1 MADDDIDL
9 TSSDEDP
16 EPEPEPEPSTGAAA
30 VGATN
35 AAAGAPHAKS
45 PPGTDPRRGFK
56 AGEPVQPSK
65 QQLIRS
71 QVRRMVRIQLQ
82 LLRKPEVTDEW
93 IDGLFDE
100 FDTDRSGFIDDTEW
114 DNLVKVLEVRAP
126 EKSPEKSPAPRAPSP
141 VWQQA
146 TETAQQNAQARSSQ
160 PPAPAPP
167 SAPAPAPPPPLHVQQ
182 AAEDAG
188 VLFKALNVPDVTS
201 TDARTLG
208 KIIVA
213 RTDAEL
219 QAIKSAYSKKYYRT
233 LTGRI
238 NKNREGLEGAHRGAY
253 RDFLLQR
260 LSKRDESSPPDKP
273 LAQVQAKQMVEATE
287 FFAPQTFVEI
297 LGSASLV
304 QMAAIKAAYQFSA
317 ELTARLEP
325 SQQRAHDP
333 ELSDLI
339 KEKLGDTCDL
349 GWALQLLMVYCP
361 DPASLS
367 LSEDEDQPQGS
378 GGRPQLVRQLNVLQV
393 RAMVRVQLQLDGH
406 SAESIEGAS
415 DEWIDGIFY
424 KFDSDGSGLIDNGEW
439 AEMVEMLQTRSPPV
453 SRERVAQIQRTHAD
467 NEQRLSK
474 TVATLRAEL
483 SSMTQAYQELS
494 AAKVAADARARGGR
508 VQHQREMLLQEE
520 LLASTTQSM
529 EARAD
534 RAEGAARATLAET
547 KEALE
552 AELREARQSSDRLH
566 VRHVQESAGK
576 DATIRFLRE
585 KVDTQAELTS
595 RYHAQIGTL
604 KTESEQLEHRWNM
617 LEEDLEVEQGVSVG
631 LRGKLAD
638 EQAGKGEVEV
648 ALAAEQAALH
658 TVQAQQEELAS
669 DLYQSNA
676 DATDREERIAGLEA
690 EVASISKRRDDQKSE
705 ARQVNERNTVL
716 LTENSTLRGMI
727 DQMQADLNMKTRT
740 YYLLKGTRFAS
751 SPISSP
757 TSGSTMAMAMA
768 ISKAT
773 TPSTT
778 KDTREM
784 EMDRSPEEMDML
796 AADDDD
802 DDFESEPI

>member
-1 MADDDIDL
+1 
-9 TSSDEDP
+9 
-16 EPEPEPEPSTGAAA
+16 
-30 VGATN
+30 
-35 AAAGAPHAKS
+35 
-45 PPGTDPRRGFK
+45 
-56 AGEPVQPSK
+56 
-65 QQLIRS
+65 
-71 QVRRMVRIQLQ
+71 MVRIQLQ

-167 SAPAPAPPPPLHVQQ
+167 SAPPPARAPAPPPLHVQQ

-188 VLFKALNVPDVTS
+188 VLFKALDVPDVTL

-233 LTGRI
+233 LTGHI

-367 LSEDEDQPQGS
+367 LTRTRIS
-378 GGRPQLVRQLNVLQV
+378 RRV
-393 RAMVRVQLQLDGH
+393 RAVGR
-406 SAESIEGAS
+406 SRS
-415 DEWIDGIFY
+415 
-424 KFDSDGSGLIDNGEW
+424 GSLMSCKSGRWYAYSFSLTAIVLR
-439 AEMVEMLQTRSPPV
+439 A
-453 SRERVAQIQRTHAD
+453 SRERR
-467 NEQRLSK
+467 
-474 TVATLRAEL
+474 
-483 SSMTQAYQELS
+483 
-494 AAKVAADARARGGR
+494 
-508 VQHQREMLLQEE
+508 
-520 LLASTTQSM
+520 
-529 EARAD
+529 
-534 RAEGAARATLAET
+534 
-547 KEALE
+547 
-552 AELREARQSSDRLH
+552 
-566 VRHVQESAGK
+566 
-576 DATIRFLRE
+576 
-585 KVDTQAELTS
+585 
-595 RYHAQIGTL
+595 
-604 KTESEQLEHRWNM
+604 
-617 LEEDLEVEQGVSVG
+617 
-631 LRGKLAD
+631 
-638 EQAGKGEVEV
+638 
-648 ALAAEQAALH
+648 
-658 TVQAQQEELAS
+658 
-669 DLYQSNA
+669 
-676 DATDREERIAGLEA
+676 
-690 EVASISKRRDDQKSE
+690 
-705 ARQVNERNTVL
+705 
-716 LTENSTLRGMI
+716 
-727 DQMQADLNMKTRT
+727 
-740 YYLLKGTRFAS
+740 
-751 SPISSP
+751 
-757 TSGSTMAMAMA
+757 TSGSMGYSTSLTAMAA
-768 ISKAT
+768 G
-773 TPSTT
+773 
-778 KDTREM
+778 
-784 EMDRSPEEMDML
+784 
-796 AADDDD
+796 
-802 DDFESEPI
+802 